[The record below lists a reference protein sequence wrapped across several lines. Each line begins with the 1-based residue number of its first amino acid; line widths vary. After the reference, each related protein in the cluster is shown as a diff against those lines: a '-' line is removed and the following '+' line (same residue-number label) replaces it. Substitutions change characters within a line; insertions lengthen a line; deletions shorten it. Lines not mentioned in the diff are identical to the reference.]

1 METYNKT
8 IPKFVLIVHYR
19 NRISHKYF
27 FSKYMTS
34 LLENEDY
41 EIYFSH
47 QYDERPFNRGAVKN
61 IGFLAI
67 KNKYPD
73 DYKNITFV
81 FHDIDTVP
89 FDKIFNYETDVGI
102 VKHFYGFEYA
112 LGGIVSIKGSDFEMI
127 NGYPNFWGW
136 GMEDAIL
143 QKRCEQ
149 FNLTINR
156 NDFYPI
162 GSHEILHLFD
172 GISRI
177 INKKETKESKNY
189 NPIDGLKTIHKLNYT
204 IDSDSI
210 NPLDN
215 IHIIQNDKL
224 FYVNVKHFSCLTQF
238 ENETFHEYDLR
249 EPAKKI
255 LQSNRVKTN
264 NVFVT
269 NNWSNIPFY
278 PTATKKREMVQQ
290 YGKEVTEL
298 IIQNSLQNSSKPNVN
313 TNTINNN
320 TYNNQYN
327 NYNINKYSPHYAQ
340 TIGVKPKATASAYI
354 GLGGVKY

>member
-1 METYNKT
+1 MQTNIMK
-8 IPKFVLIVHYR
+8 IPKIVFIVPYR

-27 FSKYMTS
+27 FSKYMTT
-34 LLENEDY
+34 LLEGEDY

-47 QYDERPFNRGAVKN
+47 QYDERPFNRGAIKN

-73 DYKNITFV
+73 NYKDITFV

-89 FDKIFNYETDVGI
+89 FDKIFSYETIAGT

-112 LGGIVSIKGSDFEMI
+112 LGGIVSLKGSDFEMT

-143 QKRCEQ
+143 QERCEKY
-149 FNLTINR
+149 NLSINR

-162 GSHEILHLFD
+162 GSPEILHLFD

-177 INKKETKESKNY
+177 INKKETSQSNHY
-189 NPIDGLKTIHKLNYT
+189 NQIDGLKTIHKLNYT
-204 IDSDSI
+204 IDDVSS

-215 IHIIQNDKL
+215 IHFIQSDKL
-224 FYVNVKHFSCLTQF
+224 FFINVKNFACLTQV
-238 ENETFHEYDLR
+238 ENETFYDYDLR
-249 EPAKKI
+249 EPPKKI
-255 LQSNRVKTN
+255 LHANRIKTN
-264 NVFVT
+264 NSFVS

-278 PTATKKREMVQQ
+278 PTADKKKEMINQ
-290 YGKEVTEL
+290 YGKEATERM
-298 IIQNSLQNSSKPNVN
+298 IQYSLQNGNSNQSIIN
-313 TNTINNN
+313 TNTNVYRN
-320 TYNNQYN
+320 TM
-327 NYNINKYSPHYAQ
+327 NKYSPYYAQ
-340 TIGVKPKATASAYI
+340 TIGVKPKATTSAFI
-354 GLGGVKY
+354 GMGGVK